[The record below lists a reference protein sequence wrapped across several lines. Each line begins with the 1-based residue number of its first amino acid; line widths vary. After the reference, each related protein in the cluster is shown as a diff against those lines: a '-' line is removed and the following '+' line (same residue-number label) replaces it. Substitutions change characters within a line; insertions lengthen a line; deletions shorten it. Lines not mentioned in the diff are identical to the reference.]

1 MPPPQM
7 VPDIFGAGVFEEDF
21 KRILAVMPNESD
33 KEKSAREHMQ
43 GIMSQI
49 TAGPRDPVMIE
60 ELKIYLT
67 EMDRRRG
74 TDWRVLFPWLDQDW
88 MA

>member
-1 MPPPQM
+1 
-7 VPDIFGAGVFEEDF
+7 
-21 KRILAVMPNESD
+21 
-33 KEKSAREHMQ
+33 MQ

-49 TAGPRDPVMIE
+49 TAGTRNPEMIE
-60 ELKIYLT
+60 ELKSYLT